1 MSKLYECRECS
12 GQFTKNEIDWEV
24 SDESYGE
31 YYRHNCSSFLAQCGI
46 DAMDPDGFGYDEY
59 GNWDS
64 ERLGL

>member
-1 MSKLYECRECS
+1 MSKLYECREC
-12 GQFTKNEIDWEV
+12 GEQFTKNEIDWEV
-24 SDESYGE
+24 SDERDGE
-31 YYRHNCSSFLAQCGI
+31 YYCHNCSSFLAQCGI